1 MKIKEFMH
9 TFKRPRGR
17 FAILL
22 AGMMLTACLCA
33 ATAAGADAAWFEGKH
48 YRGAGDI
55 EYLQL
60 LDTSRRMF
68 EPDPEFQNMS
78 MLYTPLWD
86 GLVEGPTW
94 NAWWIQNSYGPT
106 YCALPFYREPFLTF
120 LQNSQDLW
128 FDQMGDGRREGCP
141 GTPRISWVAPD
152 GQLCDAAW
160 PGCIVYRQG
169 DGRVQIHDWGLEFTA
184 AGVLMQSE
192 LLLISRDTRAIA
204 HYLPKLERSA
214 NFLDTRRDPKNNLF
228 LAGPAANLLAPS
240 YAGWTRPDGTYDKA
254 YLAGLSITYIAA
266 LDRLMELEKLAGA
279 PSQAKIYA
287 ERRELAR
294 QGLPLLTTPEGYF
307 IKSLDPDGVR
317 HGVYGAGQHGYFE
330 ASPNHDAIAFR
341 VVDQAQAEKIYA
353 QIASLPGLRP
363 HAFIIPNYPSLDD
376 MYEKPQ
382 GLWRFGQWVNGGD
395 WSTCEARMILAYYRL
410 GKYEDARRS
419 MQQLLTFA
427 RRFRMDNP
435 LTDFGNDVYQPKQP
449 INITYD
455 AFGPPAAM
463 IRGLF
468 EYLYRADGLTLV
480 PHIPPGISELQQLDP
495 IRFGNKALYLS
506 TVGSGAITSVRVNG
520 KLWRTFDGNSVSL
533 PYATTPNVA
542 QIVIALGDSD
552 GKLRRHAARQRIV
565 PAPGK
570 GSGVLSPAFVTLD
583 TRAERVRAF
592 LGRLETAGFGGSY
605 EAAHAGLILE
615 AVRAAHEHEN
625 LLSAGKLPPLPEAS
639 QAAAEKSYVDCA
651 TKLCDG
657 LDTLMKSY
665 EKSSDERARKIS
677 DLWTK

>member
-1 MKIKEFMH
+1 M
-9 TFKRPRGR
+9 
-17 FAILL
+17 A
-22 AGMMLTACLCA
+22 
-33 ATAAGADAAWFEGKH
+33 
-48 YRGAGDI
+48 
-55 EYLQL
+55 
-60 LDTSRRMF
+60 
-68 EPDPEFQNMS
+68 
-78 MLYTPLWD
+78 
-86 GLVEGPTW
+86 
-94 NAWWIQNSYGPT
+94 
-106 YCALPFYREPFLTF
+106 
-120 LQNSQDLW
+120 
-128 FDQMGDGRREGCP
+128 
-141 GTPRISWVAPD
+141 
-152 GQLCDAAW
+152 
-160 PGCIVYRQG
+160 
-169 DGRVQIHDWGLEFTA
+169 
-184 AGVLMQSE
+184 
-192 LLLISRDTRAIA
+192 RA
-204 HYLPKLERSA
+204 
-214 NFLDTRRDPKNNLF
+214 
-228 LAGPAANLLAPS
+228 
-240 YAGWTRPDGTYDKA
+240 
-254 YLAGLSITYIAA
+254 
-266 LDRLMELEKLAGA
+266 M
-279 PSQAKIYA
+279 
-287 ERRELAR
+287 
-294 QGLPLLTTPEGYF
+294 
-307 IKSLDPDGVR
+307 
-317 HGVYGAGQHGYFE
+317 
-330 ASPNHDAIAFR
+330 
-341 VVDQAQAEKIYA
+341 
-353 QIASLPGLRP
+353 
-363 HAFIIPNYPSLDD
+363 
-376 MYEKPQ
+376 
-382 GLWRFGQWVNGGD
+382 
-395 WSTCEARMILAYYRL
+395 
-410 GKYEDARRS
+410 
-419 MQQLLTFA
+419 
-427 RRFRMDNP
+427 
-435 LTDFGNDVYQPKQP
+435 KQP
-449 INITYD
+449 TNITYD
-455 AFGPPAAM
+455 AYGPPAAM